1 MKAIKEDCIRMI
13 VGKILWATDGSKE
26 SNDALKY
33 AKLFAKTFDAE
44 IIGLHVLKPVDKKI
58 LNIIGNRLDMK
69 RLIKQESSRWPNKFD
84 ATRNELRKEKLKFS
98 KAIVETGI
106 SHEKIIQVGTQEKAD
121 LIVVR

>member
-44 IIGLHVLKPVDKKI
+44 IIGIHVLRPVERKF
-58 LNIIGNRLDMK
+58 
-69 RLIKQESSRWPNKFD
+69 LI
-84 ATRNELRKEKLKFS
+84 
-98 KAIVETGI
+98 
-106 SHEKIIQVGTQEKAD
+106 
-121 LIVVR
+121 